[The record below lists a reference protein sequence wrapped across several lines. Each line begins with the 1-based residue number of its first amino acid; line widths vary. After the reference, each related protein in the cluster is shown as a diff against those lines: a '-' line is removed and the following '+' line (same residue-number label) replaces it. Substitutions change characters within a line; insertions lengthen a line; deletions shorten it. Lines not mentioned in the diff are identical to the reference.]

1 LPRVVHPGD
10 PILLNDGA
18 VELRVEET
26 TETEVRC
33 RVIVGGSLS
42 SHKGINLP
50 TRSIAIPAFTAK
62 DRRDL
67 EFGIREGVDFVAL
80 SFVKSA
86 SDIEKVK
93 QFLKDEKSEI
103 PVIAKIEKHE
113 ALDALDEILEV
124 TDGVM
129 VARGDLGVEIPLE
142 KIPVAQKRIIR
153 KANAAGKPVITAT
166 QMLRSMVE
174 SPRPTRAEV
183 TDVANAIFDGTDG
196 VMLSEETSV
205 GRYPVEAVATMS
217 RIVEAAEADVSPG
230 ITGRR
235 ETDAMMNN
243 LPDAACEAAARAALA
258 IQAKGIVVFTQ
269 SGTTAR
275 LISRYRPSAPILAFT
290 SSETVRRR
298 MALLWG
304 VIPKRM
310 DPVERTG
317 QLIAQ
322 LEQILRKEGWA
333 SSGDRF
339 VILFG
344 FPINR
349 KGPTNMV
356 KLHTIE

>member
-1 LPRVVHPGD
+1 MRRAKIVCTLGPSSSTDEAITQLIQAGMDAARLNFSHGTHAEHGDLIRRIRAQAHKLERPVAVLQDLEGPRIRLGPIAGGSVLLKPSSAFTLTTRMIEGNHEKASMSYPELPRVVHPGD

-113 ALDALDEILEV
+113 ALEVLDEILEV

-174 SPRPTRAEV
+174 
-183 TDVANAIFDGTDG
+183 
-196 VMLSEETSV
+196 
-205 GRYPVEAVATMS
+205 
-217 RIVEAAEADVSPG
+217 
-230 ITGRR
+230 
-235 ETDAMMNN
+235 
-243 LPDAACEAAARAALA
+243 
-258 IQAKGIVVFTQ
+258 
-269 SGTTAR
+269 
-275 LISRYRPSAPILAFT
+275 
-290 SSETVRRR
+290 
-298 MALLWG
+298 
-304 VIPKRM
+304 
-310 DPVERTG
+310 
-317 QLIAQ
+317 
-322 LEQILRKEGWA
+322 
-333 SSGDRF
+333 
-339 VILFG
+339 
-344 FPINR
+344 
-349 KGPTNMV
+349 
-356 KLHTIE
+356 